1 MTGEKLFM
9 PTPLFNIY
17 QTTLVSLIIC
27 QTLFLQCSKNHI
39 LEPGQVS
46 VHVTATGGGRVNVS
60 FSDTVV
66 DAGSKITLAAV
77 ADTQSVFLG
86 WFGSL
91 RSTMDSLTIVVTENM
106 IIEAQFSP
114 APQGGQMAQV
124 PSKTKSFT
132 MGSASAA
139 ASPEEKPA
147 HAVTFSYAFYIDKNE
162 TTQSR
167 YRQLMG
173 ANPSQ
178 ARALGSAYGVGDSF
192 PVSYV
197 TWYEAALFCNARSR
211 SEGYDTVYSFTAV
224 CRDDQQC
231 PYVLENLSIHYDR
244 FGYRL
249 PTEAEWEFACRAGT
263 STDYSWGANYPD
275 TGGTGDHAWFV
286 DNAGDSVHR
295 VGLKKPNAL
304 GVFDME
310 GNVAEWVDDWLGA
323 YSNTACIDPIGP
335 TNRPFQTFE
344 DSLQRPVRGGTYN
357 LGSLFLRSSCRKGPY
372 DTPAK
377 IYDKSIGFRCVL
389 GAFFPDTSK
398 IFQTTQLDTSGIITC
413 NPSDLIAFFGTSN
426 IKCVF
431 VKEIGGNR
439 TNSYCYVDFSEPEK
453 PVHVIADLQPPCN
466 PVISPN
472 GKFVA
477 YSSKGEAGFSG
488 PSTGTIR
495 LLNASGGSPQRSPPS
510 QPMYIPRWWVDPNT
524 GDTFVVYSDNTLPD
538 DFPSWKT
545 GRTLRQ
551 HIINGAFSGTA
562 EVLCDTGSFYGGLS
576 YDGNFLATGF
586 RNAYMLN
593 LKANDLYYYF
603 APTKNGTSGPI
614 QVCNVSITPSYDR
627 QDELMFL
634 DYGCPTVSSIV
645 GKPYGLHSIIFTST
659 SSDSIG
665 WYEKPE
671 WFDKWEDAE
680 WSNHPRFAAAVAQ
693 ANAIAGQG
701 TIMGIDLQ
709 TRAYCTIAAGADL
722 RDPYLWIDPQYVSQ
736 KPDPFHNFAKYDVP
750 GQLSGGQMPLCMKL
764 KLFWTEIPELQCV
777 IVGGSPTYY
786 GIDPAFI
793 TIVKALNMATIA
805 SSSFTSYTIASNYVL
820 PQISNLK
827 ILIMGLDPYAMAY
840 NQKDPYLN
848 GLPRTLGYQL
858 DQSNNFW
865 KSGLPQA
872 VREKITAFDS
882 SQWSGYYSTGFT
894 KETRT
899 GGWGLPQIDG
909 GDYQFEDSAIQA
921 NVVLFK
927 YLADTLLLRGAHLL
941 VVNFPEN
948 PLYRQTSMIGRL
960 GPSRATYA
968 QLSSWLRTLEQQ
980 NAFFHFYDANNGGD
994 HDYTDAEALDCNHLN
1009 YLGARK
1015 LAGRIDSLCR
1025 IYLK

>member
-1 MTGEKLFM
+1 M
-9 PTPLFNIY
+9 PNHLFNIY

-27 QTLFLQCSKNHI
+27 QTLFIQCSKNHV

-46 VHVTATGGGRVNVS
+46 LHVTTTGGGRVNVS
-60 FSDTVV
+60 FSDTLV
-66 DAGSKITLAAV
+66 DAGSKINLAAV

-106 IIEAQFSP
+106 TIDARFSP
-114 APQGGQMAQV
+114 APQGEQMAEV
-124 PSKTKSFT
+124 PSKTKTFT
-132 MGSASAA
+132 MGSMSAA
-139 ASPEEKPA
+139 AAPEEMPA
-147 HAVTFSYAFYIDKNE
+147 HSVKFLHAYFIDKYE
-162 TTQSR
+162 IAQYL

-173 ANPSQ
+173 TNPSQ
-178 ARALGSAYGVGDSF
+178 ARASGGTHGIGDSF
-192 PVSYV
+192 PVYYV
-197 TWYEAALFCNARSR
+197 TWYEAALFCNARSKT
-211 SEGYDTVYSFTAV
+211 EGYDTVYSFTAV

-231 PYVLENLSIHYDR
+231 PYVLENLCIHYDR

-249 PTEAEWEFACRAGT
+249 PTEAEWEFTCRAGT
-263 STDYSWGANYPD
+263 STDYSWGASYPD

-295 VGLKKPNAL
+295 VGLKKPNSL

-323 YSNTACIDPIGP
+323 YGDSACVDPIGP
-335 TNRPFQTFE
+335 SDRPMQVFE
-344 DSLQRPVRGGTYN
+344 DSLLRPVRGGAYN

-389 GAFFPDTSK
+389 GAFFSTTAATSSYPP
-398 IFQTTQLDTSGIITC
+398 TDTSGISTA
-413 NPSDLIAFFGTSN
+413 NASALIDFVGTAHVKCSF
-426 IKCVF
+426 IKML
-431 VKEIGGNR
+431 GGNR
-439 TNSYCYVDFSEPEK
+439 ALCYIDFSEPGK
-453 PVHVIADLQPPCN
+453 PVHTIADSLPPFN

-477 YSSKGEAGFSG
+477 YSSKGELGFSG

-495 LLNASGGSPQRSPPS
+495 LLNASGESPQRSPPS
-510 QPMYIPRWWVDPNT
+510 QPVYIPRWWVDPT
-524 GDTFVVYSDNTLPD
+524 TRDTFVVYSDNTLPD
-538 DFPSWKT
+538 DVPLWKT
-545 GRTLRQ
+545 GRTFRR
-551 HIINGAFSGTA
+551 HIINGAFSGNA

-614 QVCNVSITPSYDR
+614 QVCNVSITPGYDR

-634 DYGCPTVSSIV
+634 DFGCPTISSIV

-659 SSDSIG
+659 STDSIG
-665 WYEKPE
+665 CYEKPE
-671 WFDKWEDAE
+671 GFDRWEDAE

-693 ANAIAGQG
+693 ANAVAAQG

-736 KPDPFHNFAKYDVP
+736 KSDPFHNFAKYDVP
-750 GQLSGGQMPLCMKL
+750 GQLSAGQMPLCMKL
-764 KLFWTEIPELQCV
+764 KLFWSQLAELQCV
-777 IVGGSPTYY
+777 IVGSSPAFY

-793 TIVKALNMATIA
+793 TVEKALNMATSA
-805 SSSFTSYTIASNYVL
+805 SGAFTSFTLASNYVL
-820 PQISNLK
+820 PHASNLK
-827 ILIMGLDPYAMAY
+827 ILIMGLDPYSMID
-840 NQKDPYLN
+840 NQDDPYLN
-848 GLPRTLGYQL
+848 GLPRTLGYQF
-858 DQSNNFW
+858 DQANAFW

-872 VREKITAFDS
+872 VREKIAAFDS
-882 SQWSGYYSTGFT
+882 SQWPGYYPTGFT
-894 KETRT
+894 KETLT
-899 GGWGLPQIDG
+899 GGWGLAQIDG
-909 GDYQFEDSAIQA
+909 GDYRFEDSAVQV
-921 NVVLFK
+921 NVALFK
-927 YLADTLLLRGAHLL
+927 YLADTLSARGAHLL

-1015 LAGRIDSLCR
+1015 LAGRIDSVCR